1 MSDLSKLNDKQSL
14 LLTQLS
20 YYSDILSEQYEHKSI
35 KEIYDFEKADVAD
48 EDLINCLE
56 TLCDNGLGDL
66 QIQST
71 GNNWLTGFGAV
82 SFTDSKGNTG
92 ISYRGT
98 DGISIKS
105 VNDWSDNI
113 VALGYGTSIQS
124 YEAEL
129 FFSKNM
135 NSSGNNFLFGHSK
148 GGELSESVYV
158 NHYSEIKGVH
168 LLNPQPL
175 NPYSLAPDQV
185 NAMQS
190 EKLDIVVN
198 EEDYVWFLGT
208 LPTHNMRIAKK
219 KDGENPHLFSAVQFK
234 ENGDI
239 EPGTPAWWEFPSYL
253 LIKNFTMTF
262 QFAFSSVGA
271 LYNSNMRVINFLT
284 KGDKNK
290 AYEYIK
296 SIKTSVLS
304 FGNELLDFVNAL
316 SEFLMQTIARV
327 EKLYNKSQNVKA
339 HTSESCSTEIKVD
352 TYELRKCAERLS
364 RVRQRVNALNND
376 IENLYR
382 ATGLKDLYLLIQSGV
397 ISKQDYKLLQCI
409 SYFNDTAE
417 DFDNAEREISYQI

>member
-20 YYSDILSEQYEHKSI
+20 YYSDILPEQYEHKSI

-185 NAMQS
+185 IAMQS

-253 LIKNFTMTF
+253 VIK
-262 QFAFSSVGA
+262 
-271 LYNSNMRVINFLT
+271 I
-284 KGDKNK
+284 
-290 AYEYIK
+290 
-296 SIKTSVLS
+296 
-304 FGNELLDFVNAL
+304 LL
-316 SEFLMQTIARV
+316 
-327 EKLYNKSQNVKA
+327 
-339 HTSESCSTEIKVD
+339 
-352 TYELRKCAERLS
+352 
-364 RVRQRVNALNND
+364 
-376 IENLYR
+376 
-382 ATGLKDLYLLIQSGV
+382 
-397 ISKQDYKLLQCI
+397 
-409 SYFNDTAE
+409 
-417 DFDNAEREISYQI
+417 

>member
-1 MSDLSKLNDKQSL
+1 
-14 LLTQLS
+14 
-20 YYSDILSEQYEHKSI
+20 
-35 KEIYDFEKADVAD
+35 
-48 EDLINCLE
+48 
-56 TLCDNGLGDL
+56 
-66 QIQST
+66 
-71 GNNWLTGFGAV
+71 
-82 SFTDSKGNTG
+82 
-92 ISYRGT
+92 
-98 DGISIKS
+98 
-105 VNDWSDNI
+105 
-113 VALGYGTSIQS
+113 
-124 YEAEL
+124 
-129 FFSKNM
+129 M

-175 NPYSLAPDQV
+175 NPYSLAHDQV
-185 NAMQS
+185 IAMQS

-253 LIKNFTMTF
+253 VIKNFTMTF

-327 EKLYNKSQNVKA
+327 EKLNNKSQNVKA

>member
-20 YYSDILSEQYEHKSI
+20 YYSDILPEQYEHKSI

-185 NAMQS
+185 IAMQS

-253 LIKNFTMTF
+253 VIKNFTMTF
-262 QFAFSSVGA
+262 QFAFSPVGA

-296 SIKTSVLS
+296 SIKTSVLT
-304 FGNELLDFVNAL
+304 FVN
-316 SEFLMQTIARV
+316 
-327 EKLYNKSQNVKA
+327 
-339 HTSESCSTEIKVD
+339 
-352 TYELRKCAERLS
+352 
-364 RVRQRVNALNND
+364 
-376 IENLYR
+376 
-382 ATGLKDLYLLIQSGV
+382 
-397 ISKQDYKLLQCI
+397 
-409 SYFNDTAE
+409 
-417 DFDNAEREISYQI
+417 